1 MVVKIANRSGS
12 SNEQQVPVQ
21 KRTVHPTSSLI
32 HRPSFDQRSTKHRII
47 MNTKVLVAAL
57 VGGVVAFLLGWVIF
71 GMALMGYYEAN
82 MIHYEG
88 LMKGEGEMN
97 LILLLCSNFVLSLLL
112 AYAAHRM
119 GVSDLKGGLVTGAIL
134 GGLFFLSLD
143 LSFLAMMNFFASTT
157 MVVVDVLANTI
168 WSACIGAAIG
178 FMLGRG
184 RG

>member
-1 MVVKIANRSGS
+1 
-12 SNEQQVPVQ
+12 
-21 KRTVHPTSSLI
+21 
-32 HRPSFDQRSTKHRII
+32 

-82 MIHYEG
+82 MVHYEG

-97 LILLLCSNFVLSLLL
+97 LILMFCSNFVFSLVL

-119 GVSDLKGGLVTGAIL
+119 GVSDLKGGMMTGAVIGFLFYLSVDL
-134 GGLFFLSLD
+134 G
-143 LSFLAMMNFFASTT
+143 FLAMMNMFANTT
-157 MVVVDVLANTI
+157 MVVVDLLANTI

-184 RG
+184 KG